1 MKQFF
6 LYVLLAVFIVGCS
19 SDDGNS
25 GSDDAT
31 NSNNCGYF
39 TAEGEFFCQIE
50 DPSTLQN
57 ISDIPDNSI
66 PFIFQIDESVTT
78 SDDLIT
84 SYGIIGNIIET
95 ERTFIKV
102 RAVSRSYLQDNLG
115 DLSNLTDDD
124 WEFTYYTISQDCF
137 LGVPRTF
144 NSTSFNINQ
153 FNLIQCQGAGRSD
166 LEFIDLED
174 GVQVNHLCGLVSRG
188 DAGQESFTFFKINL

>member
-1 MKQFF
+1 M
-6 LYVLLAVFIVGCS
+6 
-19 SDDGNS
+19 
-25 GSDDAT
+25 
-31 NSNNCGYF
+31 
-39 TAEGEFFCQIE
+39 
-50 DPSTLQN
+50 
-57 ISDIPDNSI
+57 
-66 PFIFQIDESVTT
+66 
-78 SDDLIT
+78 
-84 SYGIIGNIIET
+84 
-95 ERTFIKV
+95 